1 MLKKSFF
8 GFLKPWITY
17 APPSK
22 KPVVPQELPIPA
34 KLTFIIDTPYTTT
47 ANTLLKPSAP
57 VKAFEKMRVYE
68 EDAAYAIASA
78 GGNILAVESF
88 LGPFGRKQTLVTI
101 KVDPA
106 AAVDETFAQAAAESS
121 AAILTD
127 HLEFLPGN
135 PRFHRLK
142 NPQKPISTVLI
153 CAADGDLMLD
163 TRAQVIN
170 NRFDAVQE
178 GIHRLRDL
186 TGIEDIRIA
195 VPKDFIHGYGHIG
208 ATMHFVDTVYPAAL
222 PNRMVQ
228 QVMGVTVP
236 AGKTPEDLGI
246 LPISVEAVAALADS
260 FASNRPAGRKM
271 LTVVAPDGS
280 RHIASVVMGTPIG
293 DVLAAFGIPVSEGDR
308 LIAGGPMT
316 GTPLFSLDQPVTPD
330 MDGLLVQ
337 AGSEIPSYTDT
348 PCINC
353 GDCVRVCPM
362 RIQVNMLI
370 RFLEARQYQEAAD
383 RYDLLSC
390 IDCGLCTF
398 VCVSRIPISQYI
410 ALGKHE
416 LALAHS
422 AEEVHE

>member
-22 KPVVPQELPIPA
+22 KPVVPKEFPIPA
-34 KLTFIIDTPYTTT
+34 RLTFIIDTPYTTT
-47 ANTLLKPSAP
+47 ANALLKPSAT

-68 EDAAYAIASA
+68 EDAAYAVASA
-78 GGNILAVESF
+78 GGKIVAIESF
-88 LGPFGRKQTLVTI
+88 LGPFGKKQTLVTI
-101 KVDPA
+101 SVDPA
-106 AAVDETFAQAAAESS
+106 AAVDETFTQAAAEAS

-127 HLEFLPGN
+127 HLAFLPGN
-135 PRFHRLK
+135 PGFYRLK
-142 NPQKPISTVLI
+142 SSRQPISTILI
-153 CAADGDLMLD
+153 CAADADLMLD

-170 NRFDAVQE
+170 SRFEAVQE

-222 PNRMVQ
+222 PNRMVE

-246 LPISVEAVAALADS
+246 LPISVEAVAALAES
-260 FASNRPAGRKM
+260 FAEGHPVCRKL

-280 RHIASVVMGTPIG
+280 RHIASVVIGTPIG

-308 LIAGGPMT
+308 LISGGPMT

>member
-17 APPSK
+17 TPPSK
-22 KPVVPQELPIPA
+22 KPVVPKELPIPA

-57 VKAFEKMRVYE
+57 VKACEKLRVYP

-78 GGNILAVESF
+78 GGNILTVESF

-101 KVDPA
+101 KADPA
-106 AAVDETFAQAAAESS
+106 AEMDETFAQAGAESS

-127 HLEFLPGN
+127 HLECLPGN
-135 PRFHRLK
+135 PRFHRL
-142 NPQKPISTVLI
+142 NNSSKPISTVLI
-153 CAADGDLMLD
+153 AAADGDVMLD
-163 TRAQVIN
+163 TRAQVVN

-178 GIHRLRDL
+178 GIHRLRNL

-260 FASNRPAGRKM
+260 FASNRPTGRKM
-271 LTVVAPDGS
+271 LTVIAPDGS
-280 RHIASVVMGTPIG
+280 RQIVSVIMGTPIG
-293 DVLAAFGIPVSEGDR
+293 DVLAACGIPVSEGDR
-308 LIAGGPMT
+308 LISGGPMT

-337 AGSEIPSYTDT
+337 AGDEIPSYTDT

>member
-17 APPSK
+17 TPPSK
-22 KPVVPQELPIPA
+22 KAVVPKELPIPSR
-34 KLTFIIDTPYTTT
+34 LTCIIDTPYTTT

-101 KVDPA
+101 KADPA

-121 AAILTD
+121 SAILTD
-127 HLEFLPGN
+127 HLECLPGN

-142 NPQKPISTVLI
+142 NPSKPISTVLI
-153 CAADGDLMLD
+153 CAADGDLMLH

-195 VPKDFIHGYGHIG
+195 VPKDFVHGYGHIG

-222 PNRMVQ
+222 PYQMVQ
-228 QVMGVTVP
+228 QVMGVAVP

-246 LPISVEAVAALADS
+246 MPISVEAVAALADS
-260 FASNRPAGRKM
+260 FASNCPACRKM
-271 LTVVAPDGS
+271 LTVMAPDGS
-280 RHIASVVMGTPIG
+280 RHIASVLMGTPIG

-308 LIAGGPMT
+308 LISGGPMT
-316 GTPLFSLDQPVTPD
+316 GVPLFSLDQPVTPD

-337 AGSEIPSYTDT
+337 AGNEVPSYTDT

-383 RYDLLSC
+383 RYDLPSC

-410 ALGKHE
+410 VLGKHE